1 MRLRAHHI
9 VTTGWPVRQG
19 RRVVLQR
26 AGIDIGGSWRGDRE
40 VPLFLTSAKKPLAVA
55 VVTLPRRRNPRLPLR
70 TLPIHSVSLDA
81 SDGERNARARE
92 RARL

>member
-1 MRLRAHHI
+1 MMRLRAHHI
-9 VTTGWPVRQG
+9 VTTGWLVRQG

-55 VVTLPRRRNPRLPLR
+55 VVTLPRRRNPLLPPH
-70 TLPIHSVSLDA
+70 TLLSTVFLDA
-81 SDGERNARARE
+81 RR
-92 RARL
+92 